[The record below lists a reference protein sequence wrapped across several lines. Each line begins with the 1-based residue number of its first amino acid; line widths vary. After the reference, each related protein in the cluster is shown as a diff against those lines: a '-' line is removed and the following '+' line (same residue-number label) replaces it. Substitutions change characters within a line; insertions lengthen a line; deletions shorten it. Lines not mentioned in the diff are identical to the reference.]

1 MSFKS
6 NHISPSAVKGLTRIG
21 DILCPG
27 DDYFPSYSKLGCVEH
42 VDIAL
47 EHAPASDIK
56 DLGLLL
62 SILSFMP
69 GFVLRWLV
77 RQMAESHDSNSA
89 LSTTFRQLDF
99 GLRGI
104 IFGTYYSGRSGSGY
118 SGPNTH
124 ELVGFSVNRVED

>member
-1 MSFKS
+1 MSFRS
-6 NHISPSAVKGLTRIG
+6 RYISPAAVRGLVRIG

-27 DDYFPSYSKLGCVEH
+27 DAEFPSYSKLGCVEH

-47 EHAPASDIK
+47 EYAPAADIK

-62 SILSFMP
+62 SILSVMP
-69 GFVLRWLV
+69 KGVLEWLV
-77 RQMAESHDSNSA
+77 RQMAESHDSDSA

-104 IFGTYYSGRSGSGY
+104 IFGTYYSGQSGKDY
-118 SGPNTH
+118 TGPDTH
-124 ELVGFSVNRVED
+124 SLVGFSINRVEE

>member
-1 MSFKS
+1 MSFRS
-6 NHISPSAVKGLTRIG
+6 NHISPAAVKGLIRIG

-77 RQMAESHDSNSA
+77 QQMAESHDSDSS

-124 ELVGFSVNRVED
+124 DLVGFSINRVED

>member
-1 MSFKS
+1 MNFQSKY
-6 NHISPSAVKGLTRIG
+6 ISKAAVKGLNRIG

-27 DDYFPSYSKLGCVEH
+27 DEVFPSYSELGCVEH

-47 EHAPASDIK
+47 EYAPPSDIG

-62 SILSFMP
+62 SILAYAPS
-69 GFVLRWLV
+69 FVLRWLV
-77 RQMAESHDSNSA
+77 QKMADSHNSNSA

-104 IFGTYYSGRSGSGY
+104 IFGTYYSGRTGADY
-118 SGPNTH
+118 KGPDTH
-124 ELVGFSVNRVED
+124 ELVGFTLNRVED